1 MNSKALSAEAEISKI
16 LDDSIIMIYPATQEL
31 SREHLITN
39 WPDDQPSIASSVCSN
54 KGMGYAFV
62 GRVAA
67 CSASVP
73 APARTV
79 SSVKKYRQANYN
91 RHLVRFQAIKE
102 ATTLLED
109 DVEPDEQERALF
121 IESHAAETLD
131 EFDQKSQQLARELA
145 LRASDDIPDDI
156 SEMGESVDVSFG
168 PFHGRD

>member
-31 SREHLITN
+31 SREHFMTN
-39 WPDDQPSIASSVCSN
+39 WPDDQPSI
-54 KGMGYAFV
+54 KDMGYAFV
-62 GRVAA
+62 GRVTAR
-67 CSASVP
+67 SAS
-73 APARTV
+73 ASTPARTV

-109 DVEPDEQERALF
+109 DVELDEQEYALF

-168 PFHGRD
+168 SFHGRE

>member
-31 SREHLITN
+31 SREHFMTN

-109 DVEPDEQERALF
+109 DVELDEQ
-121 IESHAAETLD
+121 ESHAAETLD

-168 PFHGRD
+168 PFHGRE

>member
-31 SREHLITN
+31 SREHFMTN
-39 WPDDQPSIASSVCSN
+39 WPDDQPSN
-54 KGMGYAFV
+54 KDMGYAFV
-62 GRVAA
+62 GRVTAR
-67 CSASVP
+67 SAS
-73 APARTV
+73 ASTPARTV

-91 RHLVRFQAIKE
+91 RHLVRFEAIKE

>member
-39 WPDDQPSIASSVCSN
+39 WPDDQHSIASSVCSN

-109 DVEPDEQERALF
+109 DVELDEQ
-121 IESHAAETLD
+121 ESHAAETLD

-168 PFHGRD
+168 SFHGRD

>member
-31 SREHLITN
+31 SREHFMTN
-39 WPDDQPSIASSVCSN
+39 WPDDQPSI
-54 KGMGYAFV
+54 KDMGYAFV
-62 GRVAA
+62 GRVTAR
-67 CSASVP
+67 SAS
-73 APARTV
+73 ASTPARTV

-91 RHLVRFQAIKE
+91 RHLVRFEAIKE

-131 EFDQKSQQLARELA
+131 EFDQKSQQLACELA
-145 LRASDDIPDDI
+145 LRASDDV
-156 SEMGESVDVSFG
+156 SEIGDVSFG
-168 PFHGRD
+168 SFHGRD

>member
-62 GRVAA
+62 GRVTAR
-67 CSASVP
+67 SAS
-73 APARTV
+73 ASTPARTV

-109 DVEPDEQERALF
+109 DVELDEQ
-121 IESHAAETLD
+121 ESHAAETLD

-168 PFHGRD
+168 SFHGRD

>member
-31 SREHLITN
+31 SREHFMTN
-39 WPDDQPSIASSVCSN
+39 WPDDQPSN
-54 KGMGYAFV
+54 KDMGYAFV
-62 GRVAA
+62 GRVTAR
-67 CSASVP
+67 SAS
-73 APARTV
+73 ASTPARTV

-91 RHLVRFQAIKE
+91 RHLVRFEAIKE

-109 DVEPDEQERALF
+109 DVELDEQ
-121 IESHAAETLD
+121 ESHAAETLD

-156 SEMGESVDVSFG
+156 SKMGESVDVSFG
-168 PFHGRD
+168 SFHGRD

>member
-31 SREHLITN
+31 SREHFMTN
-39 WPDDQPSIASSVCSN
+39 WPDDQPSI
-54 KGMGYAFV
+54 KDMGYAFV
-62 GRVAA
+62 GRVTAR
-67 CSASVP
+67 SAS
-73 APARTV
+73 ASTPARTV

-91 RHLVRFQAIKE
+91 RHLVRFEAIKE

-168 PFHGRD
+168 SFHGRE

>member
-16 LDDSIIMIYPATQEL
+16 LDESIIMIYPATQEL
-31 SREHLITN
+31 SREHFMTN

-67 CSASVP
+67 RSASVP

-109 DVEPDEQERALF
+109 DVELDEQ
-121 IESHAAETLD
+121 ESHAAETLD

-168 PFHGRD
+168 PFHGRE